1 MILSLLRNPM
11 AELSPAF
18 IFATVY
24 IFQSYITW
32 LVSNHDR
39 QIMSENPGVY
49 MAMKSAVS
57 VHPLIEKQSLKMTKI
72 LGFLWNHDSQASK

>member
-1 MILSLLRNPM
+1 
-11 AELSPAF
+11 
-18 IFATVY
+18 
-24 IFQSYITW
+24 
-32 LVSNHDR
+32 
-39 QIMSENPGVY
+39 MSENPGVY

>member
-1 MILSLLRNPM
+1 MILSLLRNPT
-11 AELSPAF
+11 AELLPAF

-24 IFQSYITW
+24 VFQGYITW

-72 LGFLWNHDSQASK
+72 LAFLWNHNSKASK